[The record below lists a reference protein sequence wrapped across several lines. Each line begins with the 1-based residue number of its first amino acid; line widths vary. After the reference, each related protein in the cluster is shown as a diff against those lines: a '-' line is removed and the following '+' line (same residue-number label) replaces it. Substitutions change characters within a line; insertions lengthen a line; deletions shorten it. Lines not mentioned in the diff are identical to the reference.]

1 MEKKYFEGLD
11 VLRAIAAILVIV
23 HHFELTINREF
34 TSASEI
40 GIIQNA
46 AIHIIGERGVHVF
59 FMLSGFLIT
68 LLLIKEKSKLGKV
81 ALGKF
86 YMRRIFRIWPLYF
99 LTVGFGFFVLPL
111 MVRSF
116 DFLNVLHYYPSLIHH
131 LENEHQS
138 PLLYFLFFI
147 PNLALE
153 FFPAV
158 AGASHLWSIGVEEQF
173 YLFWPLIFFIPWPR
187 IQLVA
192 ILSVALLPFLPF
204 LPFVLVRIP
213 SGTPWAGWIGY
224 FPFYWMA
231 FGGLAAFFYNR
242 YLSTIEL
249 ILTKYYVTSWL
260 LILSFFT
267 IGLGMKINDYLFGVF
282 GLLMILRFSIG
293 KQWGENRFPKM
304 IFLGKISFGLYVYHP
319 LIMFVV
325 LSGFQFY
332 LPGWQESNLMKIEA
346 YIAVFAFTIISA
358 WVSFFY
364 FEKPFI
370 QLKDNRFKS
379 Y

>member
-34 TSASEI
+34 ATANEI

-46 AIHIIGERGVHVF
+46 AIHIIGKRGVHVF

-99 LTVGFGFFVLPL
+99 LTVGIGFFVLPL
-111 MVRSF
+111 LLRSF
-116 DFLNVLHYYPSLIHH
+116 DFLNALDYYPSLIHQ

-204 LPFVLVRIP
+204 VLVRIP
-213 SGTPWAGWIGY
+213 GGTPWASWVGH

-231 FGGLAAFFYNR
+231 FGGLAALFYYR
-242 YLSTIEL
+242 FLSTLEKL
-249 ILTKYYVTSWL
+249 FNTYNVTSWL
-260 LILSFFT
+260 VILSFFT
-267 IGLGMKINDYLFGVF
+267 IGLGIKISDYLFGVI

-293 KQWGENRFPKM
+293 KQWETRRFPKM

-319 LIMFVV
+319 LVMFIV
-325 LSGFQFY
+325 LSGFQYY
-332 LPGWQESNLMKIEA
+332 LPDWHASIVIKTQA
-346 YIAVFAFTIISA
+346 YIAVFALTIVTA
-358 WVSFFY
+358 WLSFRY

-370 QLKDNRFKS
+370 QLKDNKFKS

>member
-1 MEKKYFEGLD
+1 MDKKYFEGLD
-11 VLRAIAAILVIV
+11 VLRAIAAILVII

-34 TSASEI
+34 GAAIDT
-40 GIIQNA
+40 GIVQNA
-46 AIHIIGERGVHVF
+46 AIYIIGKRGVHVF

-99 LTVGFGFFVLPL
+99 MTVGIGFFLLPL
-111 MVRSF
+111 LLRSF
-116 DFLNVLHYYPSLIHH
+116 DFLSSLQYYPSLIHQ
-131 LENEHQS
+131 LDNGSES
-138 PLLYFLFFI
+138 PILYFLFFI

-153 FFPAV
+153 FYPAV
-158 AGASHLWSIGVEEQF
+158 PGASHLWSIGVEEQF
-173 YLFWPLIFFIPWPR
+173 YLFWPLIFFIPKPR
-187 IQLVA
+187 IQLLA
-192 ILSVALLPFLPF
+192 ITSVALMPFLPY
-204 LPFVLVRIP
+204 LLVRIP
-213 SGTPWAGWIGY
+213 GATPLASWVGH

-231 FGGLAAFFYNR
+231 FGGLGAFFYHK
-242 YLSTIEL
+242 YLSTLERIFS
-249 ILTKYYVTSWL
+249 KYDVLSWL
-260 LILSFFT
+260 VILSFFT
-267 IGLGMKINDYLFGVF
+267 IGLSVKIGDFLFGAV

-293 KQWGENRFPKM
+293 KQWGVNRFQKM

-319 LIMFVV
+319 LVMFIV

-332 LPGWQESNLMKIEA
+332 FPDWHESIVMKIEA
-346 YIAVFAFTIISA
+346 YGAVFALTIVTA
-358 WVSFFY
+358 WLSFHY

-370 QLKDNRFKS
+370 QLKDQRFKS

>member
-34 TSASEI
+34 ATANEI

-46 AIHIIGERGVHVF
+46 AIHIIGKRGVHVF

-99 LTVGFGFFVLPL
+99 LTVGIGFFVLPL
-111 MVRSF
+111 LLRSF
-116 DFLNVLHYYPSLIHH
+116 DFLNALDYYPSLIHQ
-131 LENEHQS
+131 LENENQS
-138 PLLYFLFFI
+138 PFLYFLFFI

-173 YLFWPLIFFIPWPR
+173 YLFWPLIFFIPWPL
-187 IQLVA
+187 IQLLA

-204 LPFVLVRIP
+204 VLVRIP
-213 SGTPWAGWIGY
+213 GGTPLASWVGH

-231 FGGLAAFFYNR
+231 FGGLAAFFYYR
-242 YLSTIEL
+242 YLSTLEKL
-249 ILTKYYVTSWL
+249 FNTYNATSWFV
-260 LILSFFT
+260 ILSFFT
-267 IGLGMKINDYLFGVF
+267 IGLGMKISDYLFGVF

-293 KQWGENRFPKM
+293 KQWGAIQFPKM

-319 LIMFVV
+319 VIMFVV

-332 LPGWQESNLMKIEA
+332 LPGWHESNLMKLEA
-346 YIAVFAFTIISA
+346 YIAVFVLTVMTAWISFT
-358 WVSFFY
+358 Y